1 MTYKIVNSRIF
12 SLPLKKNTHGK
23 DKFFTVN
30 TLLINLLAIF
40 SLWFRCNSLFIT

>member
-12 SLPLKKNTHGK
+12 SLPLKKKKHGK

-40 SLWFRCNSLFIT
+40 FPLISM

>member
-12 SLPLKKNTHGK
+12 SLPLKKKKTHGK
-23 DKFFTVN
+23 DNFFTVN

-40 SLWFRCNSLFIT
+40 FPLISM

>member
-1 MTYKIVNSRIF
+1 MTSKIVNSRIF

-40 SLWFRCNSLFIT
+40 FPLVSM